1 MLDSTVRLKPCT
13 MFPPIHGSVTGP
25 DGNALLLELKSI
37 DLRKGTATESK
48 KQKKQNKLFFSAG
61 TLLIRHVLGPFLKG
75 STE

>member
-1 MLDSTVRLKPCT
+1 

-25 DGNALLLELKSI
+25 DDNALLLELKSI

-48 KQKKQNKLFFSAG
+48 KQKKQNKLFF
-61 TLLIRHVLGPFLKG
+61 TFFRHVLGPFLKG

>member
-25 DGNALLLELKSI
+25 DDNALLLELKSI
-37 DLRKGTATESK
+37 DLRKGTATES
-48 KQKKQNKLFFSAG
+48 KKQNKLFFSAG